1 MASIV
6 RHIAASLALRS
17 GSRLRR
23 SALAPA
29 KPDAFW
35 ARRGKI
41 HFDRLMLKLGLSHNR
56 LMQKNSVATAYWM
69 DVPAVQRILFIR
81 THSL

>member
-1 MASIV
+1 MLRHGGQPFALRRSVVAPLLERLVASIV

-29 KPDAFW
+29 RPAAFG
-35 ARRGKI
+35 AQRGE
-41 HFDRLMLKLGLSHNR
+41 FAVDRLMLKLGL
-56 LMQKNSVATAYWM
+56 
-69 DVPAVQRILFIR
+69 R
-81 THSL
+81 TSTHVEN